1 MVGFTGYLVA
11 KYATGE
17 ATMKNTAVALLF
29 CLISSIAHAQE
40 IIDLVKPMKC
50 SNAEHVVRHF
60 SDVYNEKPL
69 WVGKTTNGTHVTL
82 MVNKEKGTW
91 TMVEYDAAIAC
102 VLGAGETSS
111 RPEI

>member
-1 MVGFTGYLVA
+1 
-11 KYATGE
+11 
-17 ATMKNTAVALLF
+17 MKKLSVALLF

-40 IIDLVKPMKC
+40 IIELTKPMKC

-82 MVNKEKGTW
+82 MVNKDKGTW
-91 TMVEYDAAIAC
+91 TMVEYDSAIAC

-111 RPEI
+111 KPEI